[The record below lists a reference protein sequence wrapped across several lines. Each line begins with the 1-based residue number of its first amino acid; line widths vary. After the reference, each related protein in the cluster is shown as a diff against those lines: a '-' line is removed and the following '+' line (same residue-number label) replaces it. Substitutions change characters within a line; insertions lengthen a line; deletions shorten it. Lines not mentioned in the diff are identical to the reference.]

1 MAALTQVPVG
11 PLPPQRFRD
20 LLGPRYEEV
29 AEGIR
34 RAQDVFS
41 GRAVWHVNSTARGG
55 GVAELLQSL
64 LAYARGAGVDA
75 RWLVIEGNPDFFKLT
90 KRIHNHLHGSPGDGG
105 ELGNAERDT
114 YEAALGAN
122 AAELAAAVAPGDVVF
137 LHDPQTA
144 GLVGAMRAAGGRV
157 VWRCHVGID
166 RPNALARNAWE
177 FLRPYVEEA
186 DAWVFSRQEFVWEG
200 LDSGRVW
207 VVPPSID
214 AFSPK
219 NQDLAA
225 PVVAAILGAAGLSR
239 VDATGAPTFS
249 REDGTPARVDRRAA
263 LDEDQPLTPDAK
275 LVTQVSR
282 WDRLKD
288 PAGILRGFS
297 EHVEDRDVHLLLA
310 GPSVAAVADDPE
322 GAEVLGEVREQWS
335 GLEPEVRRR
344 VHLAQ
349 LPMEDAEENA
359 AIVNAVQRRSDIVV
373 QKSLA
378 EGFGLTVA
386 EAMWKARPV
395 VASRVGGIQDQIVD
409 SESGILVDDPTDLV
423 AFGQAVDKLLRD
435 PPLATRLGEAARER
449 VREEFLG
456 TRQLIQYL
464 NLLDRLVNSP
474 GETSRHKLGR

>member
-1 MAALTQVPVG
+1 
-11 PLPPQRFRD
+11 
-20 LLGPRYEEV
+20 
-29 AEGIR
+29 
-34 RAQDVFS
+34 
-41 GRAVWHVNSTARGG
+41 
-55 GVAELLQSL
+55 
-64 LAYARGAGVDA
+64 
-75 RWLVIEGNPDFFKLT
+75 
-90 KRIHNHLHGSPGDGG
+90 
-105 ELGNAERDT
+105 
-114 YEAALGAN
+114 
-122 AAELAAAVAPGDVVF
+122 
-137 LHDPQTA
+137 
-144 GLVGAMRAAGGRV
+144 
-157 VWRCHVGID
+157 
-166 RPNALARNAWE
+166 
-177 FLRPYVEEA
+177 
-186 DAWVFSRQEFVWEG
+186 
-200 LDSGRVW
+200 
-207 VVPPSID
+207 
-214 AFSPK
+214 
-219 NQDLAA
+219 
-225 PVVAAILGAAGLSR
+225 VVAAILGAAGLSR
-239 VDATGAPTFS
+239 VDATEAPTFS
-249 REDGTPARVDRRAA
+249 REDGTPARVDRRAE
-263 LDEDQPLTPDAK
+263 LYEDQPLTQDAK

-288 PAGILRGFS
+288 PAGILRAFS

-409 SESGILVDDPTDLV
+409 AESGILVDDPTDLV
-423 AFGQAVDKLLRD
+423 AFGEAVDRLLRD
-435 PPLATRLGEAARER
+435 PQLAARLGEAARER

-474 GETSRHKLGR
+474 GG